1 LNKTFFFINQNQKEV
16 KSMALM
22 ETTSNEIENTDKK
35 EKEQEFTYR
44 VFPDISRRID
54 YDHNS
59 IEIEVSLPGVS
70 KSAITLKALPE
81 IFHIEGKREH
91 MLYSGNYAWGAEV
104 VPEKTT
110 AKYENGL
117 LRIHAVIRNAMDDA
131 KEVAL

>member
-1 LNKTFFFINQNQKEV
+1 
-16 KSMALM
+16 MALM
-22 ETTSNEIENTDKK
+22 ETSSKEIQNTENK
-35 EKEQEFTYR
+35 EKETEYTYR

-54 YDHNS
+54 YDHNT
-59 IEIEVSLPGVS
+59 IEVEVALPGVA

-110 AKYENGL
+110 AKYEYGL
-117 LRIHAVIRNAMDDA
+117 LRIHAVIRNPMDDA
-131 KEVAL
+131 KEVSL